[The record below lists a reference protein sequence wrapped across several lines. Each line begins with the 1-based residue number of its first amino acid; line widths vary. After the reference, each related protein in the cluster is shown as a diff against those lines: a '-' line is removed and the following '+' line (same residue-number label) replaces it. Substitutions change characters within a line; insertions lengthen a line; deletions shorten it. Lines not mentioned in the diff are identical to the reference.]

1 MGTRSRVI
9 IKSESKKDIVL
20 WIQYD
25 GYLEGVGDSLCQ
37 NMRKL
42 LDKYTVE
49 QLKKMASNIKP
60 KSLHDD
66 DYNDDNVVVAEYFK
80 VDNLAP
86 MFEGTY
92 VPCHDESDDYA
103 YEYVIDMTK
112 EHVGFRL
119 VYTQLDILLI
129 INFADIKNG
138 LLLSEVYNRHIY
150 DSSDD

>member
-1 MGTRSRVI
+1 MITSTMGTRSRVV

-25 GYLEGVGDSLCQ
+25 GYLEGVGNYLCM

-42 LDKYTVE
+42 LDRYTVE

-66 DYNDDNVVVAEYFK
+66 VVTEYFK
-80 VDNLAP
+80 VDKIVP

-92 VPCHDESDDYA
+92 VPYQDECDDYA

-129 INFADIKNG
+129 INFDDIKKG

-150 DSSDD
+150 NSSDN